1 MPSFTYSAKDL
12 NGESVRGSIDAANRK
27 VALQKLTAQ
36 KLRPLSVNETNELR
50 VRKVGL
56 SGFSSLF
63 RSNSSKPKVKVLN
76 RSVALP
82 FLTGIREM
90 LNCGIQSAD
99 ALRMMS
105 TRLSDPQQKL
115 LATNLWD
122 ELSQGR
128 SLSEAFRKQP
138 KVFHESVV
146 SLVEA
151 GEATGNL
158 KNVLTRIVES
168 MEEQKAIRGK
178 LVAALSYPCFL
189 ILVAIGLVFLF
200 LFSLLP
206 RIEGL
211 LASLGGNLPTSTKIL
226 IATADGLLNYGW
238 IGAIGIALVVAL
250 LVSWRKSPAG
260 RFKFD
265 ALLLRI
271 PGAGRIAR
279 DTQILQFTQTLSLL
293 LENGII
299 MVQALAMAERSL
311 SNYSMRCTFSE
322 ARTKVVE
329 GVALSTAFRSTEYF
343 ENMALDVFTVGENTG
358 DVVPGLRQM
367 SRQYSEMIDKFVKTL
382 LGFISTGVLLGVFAM
397 VGMIAFGIISAV
409 FQLSSSLSAG

>member
-12 NGESVRGSIDAANRK
+12 SGESVRGSIDAANRK

-50 VRKVGL
+50 VGKVGL
-56 SGFSSLF
+56 FGFSSLF

-211 LASLGGNLPTSTKIL
+211 LASLGGNLPASTKIL

-238 IGAIGIALVVAL
+238 IAAIGIALVVAL
-250 LVSWRKSPAG
+250 LVSWRKSPTG

-271 PGAGRIAR
+271 PGAGRIVR

-311 SNYSMRCTFSE
+311 SNYSMRSTFSE

-329 GVALSTAFRSTEYF
+329 GVALSTAFRTTGYF

>member
-12 NGESVRGSIDAANRK
+12 SGESVRGSIDAANRK
-27 VALQKLTAQ
+27 VAMQKLTAQ

-50 VRKVGL
+50 VGKVGL
-56 SGFSSLF
+56 FGFSSLF

-105 TRLSDPQQKL
+105 IRLSDPQQKL

-158 KNVLTRIVES
+158 KNVLKRIVES

>member
-12 NGESVRGSIDAANRK
+12 SGESVRGSIDAANRK
-27 VALQKLTAQ
+27 VAMQKLTAQ

-50 VRKVGL
+50 VGKVGL
-56 SGFSSLF
+56 FGFSSLF

>member
-12 NGESVRGSIDAANRK
+12 SGESVRGSIDAVNRK

-36 KLRPLSVNETNELR
+36 KLRPLSVNETNESQAG
-50 VRKVGL
+50 KVGL

-99 ALRMMS
+99 ALKMMS

-138 KVFHESVV
+138 KVFNESVV

-168 MEEQKAIRGK
+168 MEEQKVIRGK

-189 ILVAIGLVFLF
+189 ILVAIGLVLLF

-211 LASLGGNLPTSTKIL
+211 LASLGGDLPASTKIL

-238 IGAIGIALVVAL
+238 IAAIGIALAVAL
-250 LVSWRKSPAG
+250 LISWRKSPAG

-265 ALLLRI
+265 ALLLRV
-271 PGAGRIAR
+271 PGAGRIVR

-311 SNYSMRCTFSE
+311 SNYSMRSTFSE
-322 ARTKVVE
+322 VRTKVVE
-329 GVALSTAFRSTEYF
+329 GVTLSTAFKSTSYF
-343 ENMALDVFTVGENTG
+343 EDIALDVFTVGESTG

>member
-12 NGESVRGSIDAANRK
+12 SGESVRGSIDAVNRK
-27 VALQKLTAQ
+27 VALQKLAAQ
-36 KLRPLSVNETNELR
+36 KLRPLSVNEANESR
-50 VRKVGL
+50 AGKGGL

-63 RSNSSKPKVKVLN
+63 SSSSAKPKVKALN

-82 FLTGIREM
+82 FLTGIREL

-105 TRLSDPQQKL
+105 TRLSDPRQKL

-122 ELSQGR
+122 ELRQGR

-211 LASLGGNLPTSTKIL
+211 LASLGGNLPASTKIL

-238 IGAIGIALVVAL
+238 IAAIGIALVVAL
-250 LVSWRKSPAG
+250 LVSWRKSPTG

-265 ALLLRI
+265 AFLLRI
-271 PGAGRIAR
+271 PGAGRIVR

-311 SNYSMRCTFSE
+311 SNYSMRSAFSE

-329 GVALSTAFRSTEYF
+329 GVALSTAFKSTGYF
-343 ENMALDVFTVGENTG
+343 EDMALDVFTVGENTG

-382 LGFISTGVLLGVFAM
+382 LGFVSTGVLLGVFAM